1 MFMPAGDKMRAC
13 ITIGGRIIVVI
24 GILFCLA
31 YICLIAAV
39 CVTLKRATQQIEQA
53 YPLTDGNQR
62 PYRQR

>member
-1 MFMPAGDKMRAC
+1 MFGATENKMRAC
-13 ITIGGRIIVVI
+13 ISFGVRAVLVI